1 MHMTDAT
8 AIDIAQQA
16 LTVAFMI
23 SLPALGF
30 GLVVGLIVAVFQA
43 ATQIHEATL
52 TFIPK
57 IAAVAV
63 ALVIFGPWM
72 LNRMVTFTSN
82 LLENIPMLVK

>member
-1 MHMTDAT
+1 MTDST
-8 AIDIAQQA
+8 AIDIVQKA
-16 LTVAFMI
+16 LTLAFMV
-23 SLPALGF
+23 SLPTLGF

-63 ALVIFGPWM
+63 ALVLFGPWM
-72 LNRMVTFTSN
+72 LGQMVTFTSQ
-82 LLENIPMLVK
+82 LLENIPTLVK

>member
-1 MHMTDAT
+1 MTDST
-8 AIDIAQQA
+8 AIDIAQKA
-16 LTVAFMI
+16 LTLAFMI

-30 GLVVGLIVAVFQA
+30 GLVVGVIVAVFQA

-63 ALVIFGPWM
+63 ALILFGPWI
-72 LNRMVTFTSN
+72 LNRMVTFTSD
-82 LLENIPMLVK
+82 LLGSIPTLVK